1 MAEILLQPFMKP
13 DEEKECHNCNTF
25 GWKQL
30 DDKSAI
36 KRCSKCQLFWYCSD
50 QCQKEHWHN
59 AHKHHC
65 KYLAKKKVL
74 PNAKHNDGTCLIC
87 NKETSV
93 GKKNIS
99 KSSNPVLPCYM
110 STTNQK
116 FMNVPKNIGTDGT
129 PQCDYMLAK
138 PLAEMTGVYLSKVD
152 ETFALMLRILVKM
165 KKTKHIIWSTRRSG
179 AEEMFSILGVVR
191 ENEWWC
197 QMITKPGSNQHNG
210 VAFDEVASVEFID
223 ALKDVDTLIF
233 PMPDLLW
240 ITFKILF
247 SFSYGSMNVSGS
259 LFVDYL
265 GASASGMPNVIEEI
279 RMTHAKFHKLWEDV
293 LDKMK
298 EGLVPMTTLVD
309 VLCEGD
315 PKRQC
320 YECGVQMTVQAIVV
334 LHGSYHHYSGIPV
347 LMFGTGLAFSLCGK
361 YNCFQSFMRGPFQG
375 ARRQMLA
382 VNRRLQW
389 EYGGEY
395 CDYCGGIGQE
405 VKSHRCAKCKTKVYC
420 GVECLNKDKVHL
432 MLCQEGETRKM
443 KPSSESRRKEG
454 KMALEHQLLAGAPL
468 IAREGW
474 Q

>member
-1 MAEILLQPFMKP
+1 MLLQPFMKF

-25 GWKQL
+25 GWKQPE
-30 DDKSAI
+30 DRSTI
-36 KRCSKCQLFWYCSD
+36 KRCSRCELFWYCSD

-65 KYLAKKKVL
+65 KYLAEKKVL
-74 PNAKHNDGTCLIC
+74 PNAKHNDDTCLVC
-87 NKETSV
+87 KEETKA

-99 KSSNPVLPCYM
+99 KSSNTVLPCYM

-116 FMNVPKNIGTDGT
+116 FMNIPKNIAVDGT

-138 PLAEMTGVYLSKVD
+138 PLGEMTGVYLSKVD
-152 ETFALMLRILVKM
+152 ETFALMMRVLVKM
-165 KKTKHIIWSTRRSG
+165 KKTKHIIWSTRKPG

-197 QMITKPGSNQHNG
+197 QMTTKPGSNKHNG
-210 VAFDEVASVEFID
+210 VSFDEHESVQFID
-223 ALKDVDTLIF
+223 ALKDVDTLVF
-233 PMPDLLW
+233 SSPDLLW

-259 LFVDYL
+259 LFVDYM
-265 GASASGMPNVIEEI
+265 GASGSGMPNVIEEI
-279 RMTHAKFHKLWEDV
+279 RMTHAKFLKLWEDV

-298 EGLVPMTTLVD
+298 EGLVPMITLVD
-309 VLCEGD
+309 VLCEGV
-315 PKRQC
+315 PERQC
-320 YECGVQMTVQAIVV
+320 FECGVQVTVQAIVV
-334 LHGSYHHYSGIPV
+334 LHGSYNHYPGIPV

-361 YNCFQSFMRGPFQG
+361 DNCYQSFVRGPFAE

-389 EYGGEY
+389 EYGGEF
-395 CDYCGGIGQE
+395 CDYCGGIGQK
-405 VKSHRCAKCKTKVYC
+405 VRSHRCAKCKTKVYC

-432 MLCQEGETRKM
+432 MLCKEGETRKM
-443 KPSSESRRKEG
+443 KPSSESRREEG
-454 KMALEHQLLAGAPL
+454 KKALEDQLLAAAPL
-468 IAREGW
+468 ISREGW